1 MLADWHSLRNK
12 IYFFDEGILIFFC
25 ILQNSSFFEVNLQIC
40 KANQEKQN
48 GWYLVGP
55 FYPAYLRG
63 IGLSALLLKTATR
76 FSPPQRPP
84 LGPVHKLHGQDC
96 AQIWVRFGCGDQRKT
111 AGVAA
116 LR

>member
-1 MLADWHSLRNK
+1 MIKFLIENRAALYTVRIHSL
-12 IYFFDEGILIFFC
+12 
-25 ILQNSSFFEVNLQIC
+25 S
-40 KANQEKQN
+40 
-48 GWYLVGP
+48 
-55 FYPAYLRG
+55 
-63 IGLSALLLKTATR
+63 IGAEESAGHH
-76 FSPPQRPP
+76 